1 MGWLSMGTPN
11 PSPSTAGCLVLPE
24 QGRIH
29 PLGYQRAEPQNAAK
43 KRMLGGNHLPERPP
57 QPPAL
62 GHHLAPGAPTSPLPY
77 GGALDPT
84 PLPTPHICTHT
95 HTLIF
100 PLPHTKQGSSH
111 TRSTPSL
118 LLPPK
123 TPQPGRARAHLL
135 SGSPVCLPKV
145 FAAGGTCFDTISSAK
160 EAAHLA

>member
-95 HTLIF
+95 PPYF
-100 PLPHTKQGSSH
+100 PPTPYKTRQPSHQEHPEPPAPPQNPPARPCPSSPALRQPCLFAQGICS
-111 TRSTPSL
+111 R
-118 LLPPK
+118 
-123 TPQPGRARAHLL
+123 GHLL
-135 SGSPVCLPKV
+135 
-145 FAAGGTCFDTISSAK
+145 
-160 EAAHLA
+160 